1 MIKTMKAVKNRLRR
15 RQQKNGNPTIS
26 EEKKLKLLYTKGPA
40 AFGSVKNLTN
50 GSQLSPKKVKKFL
63 RSQSSHTKY
72 GLFRKTYPR
81 LKVIVNDINEIWS
94 LDLAYVDKLAK
105 YNRGVRYLLVA
116 VDCLSRYL
124 RVEPLKTK
132 YAKETTEAFKKMIK
146 TKQPKKVWVDKG
158 TEFKGEFEKLCTK
171 REIIK
176 YNTHSEKKSAFA
188 ERNIRSL
195 KSIMYK
201 YLEFEWTYSYIE
213 KLQSFVQTINSR
225 VNRVTKLAPNKV
237 TRKHVPA
244 LVSLIANSSSKL
256 VQKPKFYVG
265 DYVRIAK
272 TVLPF
277 RKGYKQIFTDEVFE
291 IVAIPTVNPPTY
303 SLIDAE
309 KEEISGKFYE
319 KELSLIG
326 NKADYNENGQ

>member
-1 MIKTMKAVKNRLRR
+1 M
-15 RQQKNGNPTIS
+15 
-26 EEKKLKLLYTKGPA
+26 
-40 AFGSVKNLTN
+40 
-50 GSQLSPKKVKKFL
+50 
-63 RSQSSHTKY
+63 
-72 GLFRKTYPR
+72 
-81 LKVIVNDINEIWS
+81 IVNDINEIWS

-176 YNTHSEKKSAFA
+176 YDTHSEKKSAFA

-195 KSIMYK
+195 KSIIYK

-213 KLQSFVQTINSR
+213 KLQNFVQTFNSR

-272 TVLPF
+272 TDLPF

>member
-1 MIKTMKAVKNRLRR
+1 
-15 RQQKNGNPTIS
+15 
-26 EEKKLKLLYTKGPA
+26 
-40 AFGSVKNLTN
+40 
-50 GSQLSPKKVKKFL
+50 
-63 RSQSSHTKY
+63 
-72 GLFRKTYPR
+72 
-81 LKVIVNDINEIWS
+81 
-94 LDLAYVDKLAK
+94 
-105 YNRGVRYLLVA
+105 
-116 VDCLSRYL
+116 
-124 RVEPLKTK
+124 
-132 YAKETTEAFKKMIK
+132 MIK

-158 TEFKGEFEKLCTK
+158 TEFKGEFKKLCTK

-195 KSIMYK
+195 KSIIHK

-213 KLQSFVQTINSR
+213 KLQSFVQMINSR

-272 TVLPF
+272 TDLPF
-277 RKGYKQIFTDEVFE
+277 RKGYKQIYTDEVFE
-291 IVAIPTVNPPTY
+291 IVAIPTVNP
-303 SLIDAE
+303 SNIQ
-309 KEEISGKFYE
+309 SH
-319 KELSLIG
+319 
-326 NKADYNENGQ
+326 

>member
-1 MIKTMKAVKNRLRR
+1 MTTMIKTMKAVKNRLRR

-26 EEKKLKLLYTKGPA
+26 EEKKLKILYTNGPA

-50 GSQLSPKKVKKFL
+50 ASQLSPKKVKIFL

-72 GLFRKTYPR
+72 GMFRKTYPR

-116 VDCLSRYL
+116 VDCLSCYL
-124 RVEPLKTK
+124 QVEPLKTK

-158 TEFKGEFEKLCTK
+158 TEFKGEFEKLCIK

-176 YNTHSEKKSAFA
+176 HNTHSEKKSAFA

-195 KSIMYK
+195 KSIIYK
-201 YLEFEWTYSYIE
+201 YLELEWTYSYID

-225 VNRVTKLAPNKV
+225 VNRITKLAPNRV
-237 TRKHVPA
+237 TRKHV
-244 LVSLIANSSSKL
+244 KF

-272 TVLPF
+272 TDLPF
-277 RKGYKQIFTDEVFE
+277 RKSYKQIFTDEVFE
-291 IVAIPTVNPPTY
+291 IVTIPTVNPPTY
-303 SLIDAE
+303 SHIDAE
-309 KEEISGKFYE
+309 KEEINGKFYE